1 METRRGMLRRGL
13 RGAISGAAALLL
25 AACSGPARVVFP
37 TSTATTIAPTAT
49 LVPTPTLEPT
59 REPPRPRPAGTIGA
73 GVGVATPAGTPRVPP
88 GFARGHLRVIHAA
101 PALPAVTIVVDGVQI
116 GTVQYPEATAYA
128 DILYGTRRIEGVIP
142 TGAVFAVTLDAQDAA
157 AYTIVVATDGA
168 TPRAIMLNDDQPAP
182 AAGQCRLRFLPLDPE
197 AGALDLALAA
207 GLVLAS
213 GIAPFT
219 VGPPVAVPVGRATL
233 EVRTPGQSTPLFTK
247 PPVALDEGDRYTA
260 VLSGRAASQTL
271 RLVLYPDAASG

>member
-1 METRRGMLRRGL
+1 METRRGMLRRSL
-13 RGAISGAAALLL
+13 RGALGGAATLLL
-25 AACSGPARVVFP
+25 AACSGPARIVYP
-37 TSTATTIAPTAT
+37 SPTATALAPTAT

-73 GVGVATPAGTPRVPP
+73 GVGAATPAGTPRVPP

-101 PALPAVTIVVDGVQI
+101 PTLPAVTIVVDGTQI

-128 DILYGTRRIEGVIP
+128 DILYGTRRIEGVTP

-168 TPRAIMLNDDQPAP
+168 TPRAIMLTDDQPAP

-197 AGALDLALAA
+197 AGPLDLALAA
-207 GLVLAS
+207 GPVLAS

-219 VGPPVAVPVGRATL
+219 VGPPVAVPVGRTTL
-233 EVRTPGQSTPLFTK
+233 EVRAPGQSTPLFTK

-271 RLVLYPDAASG
+271 RLV